1 LYWPPSERT
10 TKKISEIMKA
20 YEAGEIDDPRPLK
33 FTEIEGTDLNAVF
46 EPIWRGP
53 FKALCPGLRT
63 AAPAHLLALIHP
75 PS

>member
-1 LYWPPSERT
+1 MGALYWPPSERT

-53 FKALCPGLRT
+53 L
-63 AAPAHLLALIHP
+63 
-75 PS
+75 